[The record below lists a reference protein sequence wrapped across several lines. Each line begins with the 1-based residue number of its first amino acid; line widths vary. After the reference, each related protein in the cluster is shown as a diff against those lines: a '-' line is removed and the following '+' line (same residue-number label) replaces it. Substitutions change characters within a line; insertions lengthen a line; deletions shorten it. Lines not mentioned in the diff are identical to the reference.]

1 LLTLFYVGAEH
12 RTKQLRTLVGRN
24 GRVEQLSLLEPQQPN
39 GITAIWKTLDNQ
51 QRTAAIATLVR
62 LIVQV
67 VIGAHAE
74 QEHQHE

>member
-1 LLTLFYVGAEH
+1 LTLFCVGAESQMM
-12 RTKQLRTLVGRN
+12 RFRSLAGRN
-24 GRVEQLSLLEPQQPN
+24 GRVEQLNLLEPLRPN
-39 GITAIWKTLDNQ
+39 GNAAIWNTFDDQ
-51 QRTAAIATLVR
+51 QKTAAIATLVR

>member
-1 LLTLFYVGAEH
+1 
-12 RTKQLRTLVGRN
+12 
-24 GRVEQLSLLEPQQPN
+24 VEQLNLLEPLPPN
-39 GITAIWKTLDNQ
+39 GNAEVWNTLDDKPK
-51 QRTAAIATLVR
+51 TAAIATLVR

>member
-1 LLTLFYVGAEH
+1 LLTLCCGGAKPQAKE
-12 RTKQLRTLVGRN
+12 LRTLAGRN
-24 GRVEQLSLLEPQQPN
+24 GKVEQLNLLEPLRPDGN
-39 GITAIWKTLDNQ
+39 AAIWNTLDD
-51 QRTAAIATLVR
+51 QRKTAAIATLVR